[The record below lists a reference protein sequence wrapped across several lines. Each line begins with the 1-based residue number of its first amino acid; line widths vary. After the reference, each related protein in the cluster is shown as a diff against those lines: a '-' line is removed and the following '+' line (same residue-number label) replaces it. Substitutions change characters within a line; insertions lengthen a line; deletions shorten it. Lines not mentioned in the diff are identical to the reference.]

1 MALAHVVVLTVA
13 LVLPLTVPYAVAVAL
28 RRDEFRRRRAWA
40 DCPAQ
45 ARTLT
50 CLDRDIRDIEPDA
63 VLARLAPPPIE
74 WLARD
79 LRRLDRQRRGGI
91 TLESELLLEA
101 VMRAYDERLCLACE
115 CLGVQENLRP
125 LDGMDREIE
134 RVRVEGALEAAGL
147 ALR

>member
-1 MALAHVVVLTVA
+1 MLTVA

-45 ARTLT
+45 LRTLT
-50 CLDRDIRDIEPDA
+50 CLDRDIRDFDPA
-63 VLARLAPPPIE
+63 VALARLDRPPIE

-91 TLESELLLEA
+91 TLESDVLLEA
-101 VMRAYDERLCLACE
+101 VMQAYDERLCLACE
-115 CLGVQENLRP
+115 CLGVRENLQP

-134 RVRVEGALEAAGL
+134 RVRVEGALEKAGL
-147 ALR
+147 ELR